1 MEFVLVGRI
10 RKAQGVK
17 GHVTVELLTDE
28 PDVIFASGRRVF
40 AGDAEGNLSPNPA
53 TPGNPESRHEIMIES
68 STPFKGGLI
77 VKFNHLDD
85 RNSAELWRSRYLLV
99 PIDEVTP
106 PEDGEVFV
114 HDLVGMNVHDQSDTS
129 LGVIV
134 STYELPQGLAI
145 EVRVESGRTVL
156 VPFRDEFILGVDSD
170 NRRVKVD
177 SSVGLFDL

>member
-10 RKAQGVK
+10 RKAQGIK

-28 PDVIFASGRRVF
+28 PDVIFASGQRVF
-40 AGDAEGNLSPNPA
+40 AGNAEGDLSPHPA
-53 TPGNPESRHEIMIES
+53 TPGNPESRHEIKVES
-68 STPFKGGLI
+68 ATPFKGGLI
-77 VKFNHLDD
+77 VKFEHLND

-99 PIDEVTP
+99 PMDEVAP
-106 PEDGEVFV
+106 PDNGEVFV
-114 HDLVGMNVHDQSDTS
+114 HDLVGMEVYDQTDTN
-129 LGVIV
+129 LGEIV
-134 STYELPQGLAI
+134 GTYELPQGLAI

-170 NRRVKVD
+170 NRRIQVD